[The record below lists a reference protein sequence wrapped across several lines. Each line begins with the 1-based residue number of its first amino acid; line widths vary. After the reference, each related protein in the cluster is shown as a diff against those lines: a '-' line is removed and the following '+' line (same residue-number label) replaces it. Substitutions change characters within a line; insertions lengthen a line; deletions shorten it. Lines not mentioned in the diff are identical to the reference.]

1 MSDEITRIQKL
12 QIQVTKTILLSS
24 GFLILMILFNDLQL
38 ELYSI
43 ALLKIPVLIILSL
56 AYLKLKRSGFKERYT
71 HFVNI
76 PMLFFFILNYIGN
89 QGTNGPTFY
98 GVLTLF
104 VVYPILLGDR
114 WKWVY
119 TILTISVM
127 AVLLYWGVNENN
139 LTNPEYKDRFVQ
151 FEDHLFTFVSVAI
164 FLVIL
169 ITLVLDFYKKQN
181 RELVQTGEILKKQ
194 IQMIESEKQK
204 KETLLRILAH
214 DVKNPVNNLGQLIE
228 LYQDDSIER
237 EELKKIMDGMKSRI
251 VDLKSTIENVLSNAD
266 SGLNLEGIEKKDW
279 DHVLDFT
286 EQVLADIGYKFS
298 NKNQRLLIDSSG
310 LTETSLRIRKHLNEI
325 AIILKN
331 LLDNASKYSPNG
343 SEIKLSLVGNSK
355 QFQWEIEDQGSG
367 IDANIRD
374 QLFQRKIESK
384 NGSGVGLFL
393 CKSIADSIGAE
404 IRYISKNQG
413 SIFQLFINDSL
424 HS

>member
-1 MSDEITRIQKL
+1 MVDDSTGIQKL

-24 GFLILMILFNDLQL
+24 GFLILMILFNDLYL
-38 ELYSI
+38 KLYNI
-43 ALLKIPVLIILSL
+43 ALLKIPVLIIFSL

-114 WKWVY
+114 LKWAY
-119 TILTISVM
+119 TILTILVM
-127 AVLLYWGVNENN
+127 ALLLYFGIDESN
-139 LTNPEYKDRFVQ
+139 LTNPEYKDRFTQ

-169 ITLVLDFYKKQN
+169 ITLVLDFYKRQN
-181 RELVQTGEILKKQ
+181 RELVQTGEVLKKQ
-194 IQMIESEKQK
+194 ILIIESEKHM

-214 DVKNPVNNLGQLIE
+214 DVKNPVNNLSQLIE
-228 LYQDDSIER
+228 LYQDDFIER
-237 EELKKIMDGMKSRI
+237 EELKNIMEGMKSRI
-251 VDLKSTIENVLSNAD
+251 VDLKSTIENVLFNAE
-266 SGLNLEGIEKKDW
+266 SGLNSLSIEKKELDS
-279 DHVLDFT
+279 VLDFT
-286 EQVLADIGYKFS
+286 QNIIADIGYKFS
-298 NKNQRLLIDSSG
+298 NRNQRILVDESG
-310 LTETSLRIRKHLNEI
+310 LIETPFRIQKHLKEI
-325 AIILKN
+325 SIILKN

-343 SEIKLSLVGNSK
+343 SEIKLRLIGNSK
-355 QFQWEIEDQGSG
+355 KFLWEIEDQGSG
-367 IDANIRD
+367 IDAMIRD
-374 QLFQRKIESK
+374 QLFQTKIESK

-413 SIFQLFINDSL
+413 SIFQLYISNF
-424 HS
+424 